1 MKYQTTGE
9 LEHFRFDEAYIAGV
23 QAANG
28 IFYMTLDHVI
38 ILPENSCNRDI
49 REMRTNQLELKIQ
62 DAVIESFVKEGC
74 KIYDADGNLMR
85 REEDV
90 TLTPEQYKEAFAE
103 LEGCEIYSI
112 EKQDDVYIF
121 SIDTEDRTVL
131 LKVRGIGDTQCWDR
145 FMNVDSAF

>member
-9 LEHFRFDEAYIAGV
+9 LEHFRFNGAYIAGV
-23 QAANG
+23 QAASG

-62 DAVIESFVKEGC
+62 DAVLESFVKEGC

-90 TLTPEQYKEAFAE
+90 TLTPEQYKGAFAE

-112 EKQDDVYIF
+112 ENQGDVYIF
-121 SIDTEDRTVL
+121 SIDTEERTIL
-131 LKVRGIGDTQCWDR
+131 LKVQGKNDTEAWER
-145 FMNVDSAF
+145 FMNLDS